1 LSREIDEHL
10 RRAHEAGAR
19 SQAAHEL
26 ARSTHRRAAALHNR
40 AARFQEQH
48 AAAEREL
55 GHPEKAEK
63 MEAAARRARDRAR
76 AEHLRAELC

>member
-1 LSREIDEHL
+1 MSGASDERLKRARE
-10 RRAHEAGAR
+10 AQAR

-26 ARSTHRRAAALHNR
+26 ARNTHRRAAVLHFQ
-40 AARFQEQH
+40 AARFQEAH

-76 AEHLRAELC
+76 AEHLRAELH